1 MVFIDNFTD
10 ERFWQKE
17 HLKKSADIISIFCTA
32 AFSLN
37 VILAFVMSI
46 WGLSKDY
53 TLYMLSMTAVSVIS
67 ILGVSL
73 ICARF
78 SGGMKACIKKYE
90 KKTSLFDNFLL
101 VVFGFSGCM
110 TVNFILNLIATFL
123 PIPVGSEI
131 PTAENT
137 DIYTTMLMQLAVA
150 VAPAICEEIAFR
162 GFVMGSLSDFGDGFA
177 ILISSMFFGMMHTG
191 ISGILFAFSVGLLLG
206 FIRKISGSLIPSM
219 IVHFLN
225 NAYAVF
231 MIVFLKTLGMEVLS
245 IISGAFVCIML
256 LLFVVMLIIF
266 CNRKSVL
273 SAFSADDCVLT
284 NSEKAKIVLTRPL
297 FWGLVFFLAII
308 GILSMAGT
316 AK

>member
-1 MVFIDNFTD
+1 M
-10 ERFWQKE
+10 QKE
-17 HLKKSADIISIFCTA
+17 NLKKSADIISIFCTA

-73 ICARF
+73 ICAKF
-78 SGGMKACIKKYE
+78 SGGMKACIRKYE
-90 KKTSLFDNFLL
+90 KKTGLLDNFLL

-225 NAYAVF
+225 NAYSVL
-231 MIVFLKTLGMEVLS
+231 MIVLLKILDIEMLG
-245 IISGAFVCIML
+245 IISGTFVFTML

-266 CNRKSVL
+266 CNKKSGLL
-273 SAFSADDCVLT
+273 SFSAGECILT
-284 NSEKAKIVLTRPL
+284 KAKKVKIIFTNPVL
-297 FWGLVFFLAII
+297 WVFVVFSVII
-308 GILSMAGT
+308 STFSMIGT
-316 AK
+316 AE

>member
-10 ERFWQKE
+10 ERFLQKE
-17 HLKKSADIISIFCTA
+17 NLKKSADIISIFCTA

-73 ICARF
+73 ICAKF
-78 SGGMKACIKKYE
+78 SGGMKACIRKYE
-90 KKTSLFDNFLL
+90 KKTGLLDNFLL

-191 ISGILFAFSVGLLLG
+191 ISGILFAFLVGLLLG
-206 FIRKISGSLIPSM
+206 FIHKISGSLIPSM

-225 NAYAVF
+225 NAYSVL
-231 MIVFLKTLGMEVLS
+231 MIVLLKILDIEMLG
-245 IISGAFVCIML
+245 IISGTFVFTML

-266 CNRKSVL
+266 CNKKSVL
-273 SAFSADDCVLT
+273 SAFSTGECVLT
-284 NSEKAKIVLTRPL
+284 KAEKVKIIFTNPVL
-297 FWGLVFFLAII
+297 WVFVVFSVII
-308 GILSMAGT
+308 SAFSMIGT
-316 AK
+316 AE

>member
-10 ERFWQKE
+10 ERFLQKE
-17 HLKKSADIISIFCTA
+17 NLKKSADIISIFCTA

-73 ICARF
+73 ICAKF
-78 SGGMKACIKKYE
+78 SGGMKACIRKYE
-90 KKTSLFDNFLL
+90 KKTGLLDNFLL

-225 NAYAVF
+225 NAYSVL
-231 MIVFLKTLGMEVLS
+231 MIVLLKILDIEMLG
-245 IISGAFVCIML
+245 IISGTFVFTML

-266 CNRKSVL
+266 CNKKSGLL
-273 SAFSADDCVLT
+273 SFSAGECILT
-284 NSEKAKIVLTRPL
+284 KAEKAKIIFTNPVL
-297 FWGLVFFLAII
+297 WVFVVFSVII
-308 GILSMAGT
+308 SAFSMIGT
-316 AK
+316 AE

>member
-10 ERFWQKE
+10 ERFLQKE
-17 HLKKSADIISIFCTA
+17 NLKKSADIISIFCTA

-73 ICARF
+73 ICAKF
-78 SGGMKACIKKYE
+78 SGGMKACIRKYE
-90 KKTSLFDNFLL
+90 KKTGLLDNFLL

-191 ISGILFAFSVGLLLG
+191 ISGILFAFLVGLLLG
-206 FIRKISGSLIPSM
+206 FIHKISGSLIPSM

-225 NAYAVF
+225 NAYSVL
-231 MIVFLKTLGMEVLS
+231 MIVLLKILDIEMLG
-245 IISGAFVCIML
+245 IISGTFVFTML

-266 CNRKSVL
+266 CNKKSGLL
-273 SAFSADDCVLT
+273 SFSAGECILT
-284 NSEKAKIVLTRPL
+284 KAKKVKIIFTNPVL
-297 FWGLVFFLAII
+297 WVFVVFSVII
-308 GILSMAGT
+308 STFSMIGT
-316 AK
+316 AE

>member
-10 ERFWQKE
+10 ERFLQKE
-17 HLKKSADIISIFCTA
+17 NLKKSADIISIFCTA

-37 VILAFVMSI
+37 VILAFVIYI
-46 WGLSKDY
+46 WKLNENF
-53 TLYMLSMTAVSVIS
+53 TVYMLAMSAVSVIS

-78 SGGMKACIKKYE
+78 SGGMKACIRKYE
-90 KKTSLFDNFLL
+90 KKTSFFDDFLL
-101 VVFGFSGCM
+101 VVLGFSGCI
-110 TVNFILNLIATFL
+110 TVNFILNLIAMFL
-123 PIPVGSEI
+123 PIPVGSDI

-137 DIYTTMLMQLAVA
+137 DIYTTMLMQLAIA
-150 VAPAICEEIAFR
+150 VSPAICEEIAFR

-191 ISGILFAFSVGLLLG
+191 LSGVLFAFSVGLLLG

-225 NAYAVF
+225 NAYSVL
-231 MIVFLKTLGMEVLS
+231 MIVFLKTLDIEIFG
-245 IISGAFVCIML
+245 IISGTFIFIML

-266 CNRKSVL
+266 CNKKSVL
-273 SAFSADDCVLT
+273 SAFSTGECILT
-284 NSEKAKIVLTRPL
+284 KTEKAKIIFTNPVL
-297 FWGLVFFLAII
+297 WVFVIFSVII
-308 GILSMAGT
+308 STLSMIGT
-316 AK
+316 AV

>member
-191 ISGILFAFSVGLLLG
+191 ISGILFAFLVGLLLG
-206 FIRKISGSLIPSM
+206 FIHKISGSLIPSM

-225 NAYAVF
+225 NAYSVL
-231 MIVFLKTLGMEVLS
+231 MIVLLKILDIEMLG
-245 IISGAFVCIML
+245 IISGTFVFTML

-266 CNRKSVL
+266 CNKKSGLL
-273 SAFSADDCVLT
+273 SFSAGECILT
-284 NSEKAKIVLTRPL
+284 KAEKAKIIFTNPVL
-297 FWGLVFFLAII
+297 WVFVIFSVII
-308 GILSMAGT
+308 STFSMIGT
-316 AK
+316 AE

>member
-177 ILISSMFFGMMHTG
+177 ILIASMFFGMMHTG

-225 NAYAVF
+225 NAYSVL
-231 MIVFLKTLGMEVLS
+231 MIVFLKMLDIEILG
-245 IISGAFVCIML
+245 IISGTFVFIML
-256 LLFVVMLIIF
+256 LVFVVMLIIF

-273 SAFSADDCVLT
+273 SAFSTGECILTKAEKSKIIFTNPVL
-284 NSEKAKIVLTRPL
+284 
-297 FWGLVFFLAII
+297 WVFVIFSVMTS
-308 GILSMAGT
+308 ILSMAGM
-316 AK
+316 AE